1 MIISTALHLLCENAV
16 NTGLPEAKKFSESL
30 MLQSLHLLDRIYVSE
45 SPACKGSSN
54 LYLSVVQ
61 HRSC

>member
-1 MIISTALHLLCENAV
+1 MIIFTALYLCENAV
-16 NTGLPEAKKFSESL
+16 NTKLPEAQKFSESL
-30 MLQSLHLLDRIYVSE
+30 MLQSLCLLDRIYLPD

-54 LYLSVVQ
+54 LYLSLVQ